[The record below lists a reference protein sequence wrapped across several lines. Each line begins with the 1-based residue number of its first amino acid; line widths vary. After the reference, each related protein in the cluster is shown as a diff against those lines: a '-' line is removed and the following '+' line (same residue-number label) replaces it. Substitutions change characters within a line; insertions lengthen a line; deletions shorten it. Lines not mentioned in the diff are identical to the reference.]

1 MLWTLT
7 TQLWNVFFSASLTFS
22 DDSHL
27 MDPDG

>member
-1 MLWTLT
+1 MLL
-7 TQLWNVFFSASLTFS
+7 SLTSSILDLIIISMFRHS